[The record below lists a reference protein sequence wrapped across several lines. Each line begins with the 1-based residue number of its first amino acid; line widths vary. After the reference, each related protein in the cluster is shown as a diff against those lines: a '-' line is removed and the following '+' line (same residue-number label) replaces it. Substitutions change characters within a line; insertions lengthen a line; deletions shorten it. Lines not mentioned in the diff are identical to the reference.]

1 MLIDNTP
8 RHVART
14 APRILFS
21 SKESIASRLARKEV
35 DRGRHVLSGYRATG
49 WLRCVLAVGARSKA
63 RLEAPLLLTAL
74 QRPPQVAA
82 AHK

>member
-1 MLIDNTP
+1 MAPAAMLLDNTP

-35 DRGRHVLSGYRATG
+35 DRGRHALSGYRAPVSRADV
-49 WLRCVLAVGARSKA
+49 WLLGRVRKQH
-63 RLEAPLLLTAL
+63 RKP
-74 QRPPQVAA
+74 
-82 AHK
+82 HFY